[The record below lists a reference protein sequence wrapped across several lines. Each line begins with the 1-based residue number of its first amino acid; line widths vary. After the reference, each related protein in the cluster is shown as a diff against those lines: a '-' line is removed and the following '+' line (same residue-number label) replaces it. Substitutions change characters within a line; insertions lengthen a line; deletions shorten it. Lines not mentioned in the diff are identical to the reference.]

1 MLAPCTGLNAE
12 GGEQHHQ
19 TREETLA
26 TTKLAGMPEEK
37 CEIGKNR
44 IAPMPRPEPDKYVCT
59 VHARIHTHR
68 RNSFILNG
76 KYENSEVIN
85 PILDII
91 MSCGEGTG
99 VGKRYTALN
108 IVAQRFYSLSISRA
122 RVPCV
127 FSHTLLI
134 SQRFSLGKRT
144 PSNVGV

>member
-12 GGEQHHQ
+12 GCEQHHQ

-91 MSCGEGTG
+91 MSCVKGQGL
-99 VGKRYTALN
+99 VNAIL
-108 IVAQRFYSLSISRA
+108 LSILWHSVFIPCLSRERA
-122 RVPCV
+122 FPVC
-127 FSHTLLI
+127 S
-134 SQRFSLGKRT
+134 RT
-144 PSNVGV
+144 HY